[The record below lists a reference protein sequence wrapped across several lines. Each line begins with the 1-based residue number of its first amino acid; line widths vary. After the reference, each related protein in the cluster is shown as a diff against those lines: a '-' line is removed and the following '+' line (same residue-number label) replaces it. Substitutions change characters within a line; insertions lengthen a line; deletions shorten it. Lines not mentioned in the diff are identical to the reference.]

1 MTYPATDDTPH
12 YDWWFDND
20 IPKAKYGALQC
31 WIYNEDAKPW
41 IQDSD
46 LTIHNAMYT
55 MAGLNLAILGGGS
68 SGVW

>member
-20 IPKAKYGALQC
+20 IPKAKYGH
-31 WIYNEDAKPW
+31 YNVGFIMKMQAW

-55 MAGLNLAILGGGS
+55 MAGLNLAIIGGGS